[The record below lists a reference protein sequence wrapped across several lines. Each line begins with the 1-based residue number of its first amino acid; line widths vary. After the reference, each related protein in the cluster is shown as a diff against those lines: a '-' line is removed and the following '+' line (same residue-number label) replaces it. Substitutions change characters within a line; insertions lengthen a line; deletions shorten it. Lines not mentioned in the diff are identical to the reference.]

1 MAQISPGDL
10 TNAHSKFE
18 GMSNCVL
25 CHDLGAKVSNTKCLD
40 CHQEIQTLLFQNKGF
55 HATSKVKTQDCF
67 KCHNEHHG
75 RKFEMIRFDTKNF
88 DHTSVGYKLEGAHAS
103 VDCRQCHA
111 PGNIKNSEIKKRK
124 DTYLGLQKDCLSC
137 HDDYHQGAL
146 PNNCLQCHSMNA
158 FSPVKE
164 FDHDQANFKLRG
176 EHQTIDC
183 KACHLV
189 TIKNGKEFQ
198 QFTGL
203 SFNDCKSCHEDPHN
217 NQLPGACKQCHTESS
232 FSSFV
237 GKGNFNHNATDF
249 DLNGRHKQIDCF
261 ACHKN
266 SSNPVSLFQDR
277 QNVPETNCVAC
288 HLDPHENKFGQDC
301 NKCHSEESFVAM
313 KDMDFFDH
321 TNTDFPLEG
330 MHTGVDCRACHV
342 ERFMTPIDFS
352 ECKNCHSDYH
362 QGEFLKNGISPD
374 CVACHSLDKGFN
386 FTLFEINDHQKTDFP
401 LEGAHVATP
410 CFACHVDER
419 EDRWSFANMGT
430 NCIDCHDNFHE
441 GFLAEKYY
449 PDNNCTACHGSES
462 WDAITFNHKSTDWP
476 LTGKHTTVSCRACH
490 FEILEENNSIS
501 QNFSN
506 LDTNCAACHDN
517 VHGDSFAEKGIPD
530 CNRCHVTSSW
540 FPEKFD
546 HRRTRFPLTGKHSS
560 VDCKSCHQIKNKN
573 GTTTVL
579 YKLGKLDCRDC
590 HL

>member
-1 MAQISPGDL
+1 
-10 TNAHSKFE
+10 
-18 GMSNCVL
+18 
-25 CHDLGAKVSNTKCLD
+25 
-40 CHQEIQTLLFQNKGF
+40 
-55 HATSKVKTQDCF
+55 
-67 KCHNEHHG
+67 
-75 RKFEMIRFDTKNF
+75 
-88 DHTSVGYKLEGAHAS
+88 
-103 VDCRQCHA
+103 
-111 PGNIKNSEIKKRK
+111 
-124 DTYLGLQKDCLSC
+124 
-137 HDDYHQGAL
+137 
-146 PNNCLQCHSMNA
+146 
-158 FSPVKE
+158 
-164 FDHDQANFKLRG
+164 
-176 EHQTIDC
+176 
-183 KACHLV
+183 
-189 TIKNGKEFQ
+189 
-198 QFTGL
+198 
-203 SFNDCKSCHEDPHN
+203 
-217 NQLPGACKQCHTESS
+217 
-232 FSSFV
+232 
-237 GKGNFNHNATDF
+237 
-249 DLNGRHKQIDCF
+249 
-261 ACHKN
+261 
-266 SSNPVSLFQDR
+266 
-277 QNVPETNCVAC
+277 
-288 HLDPHENKFGQDC
+288 
-301 NKCHSEESFVAM
+301 
-313 KDMDFFDH
+313 
-321 TNTDFPLEG
+321 
-330 MHTGVDCRACHV
+330 
-342 ERFMTPIDFS
+342 MTPIDFS

-506 LDTNCAACHDN
+506 LDTNCVACHDN

>member
-198 QFTGL
+198 Q
-203 SFNDCKSCHEDPHN
+203 
-217 NQLPGACKQCHTESS
+217 
-232 FSSFV
+232 
-237 GKGNFNHNATDF
+237 
-249 DLNGRHKQIDCF
+249 
-261 ACHKN
+261 
-266 SSNPVSLFQDR
+266 
-277 QNVPETNCVAC
+277 
-288 HLDPHENKFGQDC
+288 
-301 NKCHSEESFVAM
+301 
-313 KDMDFFDH
+313 
-321 TNTDFPLEG
+321 
-330 MHTGVDCRACHV
+330 
-342 ERFMTPIDFS
+342 
-352 ECKNCHSDYH
+352 
-362 QGEFLKNGISPD
+362 
-374 CVACHSLDKGFN
+374 
-386 FTLFEINDHQKTDFP
+386 
-401 LEGAHVATP
+401 
-410 CFACHVDER
+410 
-419 EDRWSFANMGT
+419 
-430 NCIDCHDNFHE
+430 
-441 GFLAEKYY
+441 
-449 PDNNCTACHGSES
+449 
-462 WDAITFNHKSTDWP
+462 
-476 LTGKHTTVSCRACH
+476 
-490 FEILEENNSIS
+490 
-501 QNFSN
+501 
-506 LDTNCAACHDN
+506 
-517 VHGDSFAEKGIPD
+517 
-530 CNRCHVTSSW
+530 
-540 FPEKFD
+540 
-546 HRRTRFPLTGKHSS
+546 
-560 VDCKSCHQIKNKN
+560 
-573 GTTTVL
+573 
-579 YKLGKLDCRDC
+579 
-590 HL
+590 